1 MNWKNK
7 AEQYIADVL
16 DDKILVS
23 RLTRKT
29 FERHRN
35 DLEVAHEKGWYFDPN
50 IPVKVMKFSSL
61 LKHTKGLKYAGKQ
74 FVLEDWQCAIIYILF
89 GWKTANGLRRFTES
103 YVEISKK
110 NGKTAFAA
118 VIADYLFIMDG
129 EPGAEVY
136 CAATKKDQAKQCFNQ
151 ARDFIE
157 KNQALKD
164 FCKPRFVT
172 NNVSIPS
179 TGSKIEPIGRDS
191 YGLDGINPSA
201 AIIDEYHEW
210 KNNDVRDSIESAT
223 VSRLQSLVF
232 IITTAGY
239 NKEWPCFNYRKFIID
254 ILEGVKIQDNVF
266 GIIYTLDPEDDWRE
280 EKNWPKANPNY
291 NISVEVDKMRLA
303 CQKAMNN
310 GGSDE
315 VTFKTKNLNI
325 WVDAPTVWIP
335 DEKIAACSHGIT
347 DEMLLGK
354 ECYSGLDLASHV
366 DLNALAHFF
375 PDINGHPV
383 AKLYFWIPES
393 KIKEHGDRVD
403 YWLWREQKY
412 LFSTPGDLIDTDWIV
427 SGILNCTKK
436 YNCKG
441 LAYDPYK
448 AHGGIVQGL
457 TNGGIEK
464 LLDEYQQ
471 SKMNMS
477 EPTKELERLATG
489 GIIDLMNN
497 PIMRWMFRNVVIY
510 TDPNENIKIDKS
522 KSQFK
527 VDGVVAL
534 AMAIGEYMTKKA
546 SKKQDIN
553 KWVPRSIPS
562 I

>member
-1 MNWKNK
+1 M
-7 AEQYIADVL
+7 
-16 DDKILVS
+16 
-23 RLTRKT
+23 
-29 FERHRN
+29 
-35 DLEVAHEKGWYFDPN
+35 
-50 IPVKVMKFSSL
+50 
-61 LKHTKGLKYAGKQ
+61 
-74 FVLEDWQCAIIYILF
+74 QC
-89 GWKTANGLRRFTES
+89 FT
-103 YVEISKK
+103 
-110 NGKTAFAA
+110 
-118 VIADYLFIMDG
+118 
-129 EPGAEVY
+129 
-136 CAATKKDQAKQCFNQ
+136 QAKN
-151 ARDFIE
+151 FIE
-157 KNQALKD
+157 TNQALKD
-164 FCKPRFVT
+164 FCHPRFVT

-239 NKEWPCFNYRKFIID
+239 NKDWPCFNYRKFIID
-254 ILEGVKIQDNVF
+254 ILEGVKLQDNVF
-266 GIIYTLDPEDDWRE
+266 GIIYTLDPEDDWRDE
-280 EKNWPKANPNY
+280 TNWHKANPNY

-303 CQKAMNN
+303 CQKAINN

-335 DEKIAACSHGIT
+335 DEKVAACSHGIT
-347 DEMLLGK
+347 DEMLAGK
-354 ECYSGLDLASHV
+354 ECYSGLDLASHI

-375 PDINGHPV
+375 PNINGHPV
-383 AKLYFWIPES
+383 AKLYFWVPES
-393 KIKEHGDRVD
+393 KIQEHSDRVD
-403 YWLWREQKY
+403 YRLWREQDH

-427 SGILNCTKK
+427 SGILNVTKK
-436 YNCKG
+436 YKCKG

-457 TNGGIEK
+457 INGGLEK
-464 LLDEYQQ
+464 LLDEFTQ

-497 PIMRWMFRNVVIY
+497 PVMRWMFRNVVIY

-534 AMAIGEYMTKKA
+534 AMAIGEYMSKNA

-562 I
+562 L